1 MKPTEEFCRHHE
13 VEPPR
18 VDAVAFRQGWR
29 VRTRLDRLL
38 FEGAIDPD
46 VWLAAVAYRGVYLQA
61 FGSLWPSRSLELPA
75 VIGFRDRAGG
85 LRLDALQTMRL
96 VRQRLGPSNA
106 ELVEECVIE
115 DAAWAALGRQ
125 LHVDP
130 KTARM
135 RTVTALKALYA
146 SGLLR

>member
-1 MKPTEEFCRHHE
+1 MRRTE
-13 VEPPR
+13 
-18 VDAVAFRQGWR
+18 
-29 VRTRLDRLL
+29 LL

-75 VIGFRDRAGG
+75 VTGFRDRAGG

-96 VRQRLGPSNA
+96 VRRRLGPLNS

-115 DAAWAALGRQ
+115 DAAWAALGRL

-135 RTVTALKALYA
+135 RTVTALRALYA
-146 SGLLR
+146 TGLLR